1 MSRMGE
7 KPSSVSDAERRLW
20 EVFDE
25 YPDDDPV
32 QYRAAR
38 ALFAV
43 KPGSMNEIVF
53 RLWFN
58 EQRRHYRKR
67 REH

>member
-1 MSRMGE
+1 M
-7 KPSSVSDAERRLW
+7 PSNAERRLR
-20 EVFDE
+20 EIFNAF
-25 YPDDDPV
+25 PDDDPE

-38 ALFAV
+38 ASFAI

-58 EQRRHYRKR
+58 EQRRLYRR
-67 REH
+67 RQKH